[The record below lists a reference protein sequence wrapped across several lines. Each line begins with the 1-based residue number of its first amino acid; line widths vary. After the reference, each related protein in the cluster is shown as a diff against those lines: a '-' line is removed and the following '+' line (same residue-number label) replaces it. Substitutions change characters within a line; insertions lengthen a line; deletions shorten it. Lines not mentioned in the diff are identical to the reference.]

1 MFNTNINGK
10 EKVVFALAAI
20 RGIGPRLAFVI
31 CKKANIDTRRRAGEL
46 KPEEIDKVVAIMQN
60 PAEFK
65 IPVWMLNRQKDIRDG
80 TNSQVLANGLD
91 SKFRDDLE
99 MLKKMKNHRGL
110 RHSWGLRVRGQHT
123 KTTGRHG
130 RTVGVSKK
138 KNP

>member
-20 RGIGPRLAFVI
+20 RGIGPRLACVI

-65 IPVWMLNRQKDIRDG
+65 IPVWMLNRQKDIKDG
-80 TNSQVLANGLD
+80 TNCQILANGLD